1 MLVGYTNTKVREHFS
16 NNNEGK
22 TIAELMH
29 EKLDNNLDISIF
41 IEFVYEKINYYTE
54 IQCNSFKFGSNIC
67 ESYKNKILDKY
78 IQIDSNIRDY
88 SYRFET
94 YYELEPT
101 KYQHEQ
107 IINRLI
113 KDGFKFN
120 RVVDGR
126 NIYGELYYKNEITW

>member
-29 EKLDNNLDISIF
+29 KKLDDNLDISIF
-41 IEFVYEKINYYTE
+41 LEFVYEKINYYTE

-67 ESYKNKILDKY
+67 ESYKNRILEKY
-78 IQIDSNIRDY
+78 IQIDSNIRNH
-88 SYRFET
+88 SYKSEIYF
-94 YYELEPT
+94 ELEPT
-101 KYQHEQ
+101 EYQHEQ

-126 NIYGELYYKNEITW
+126 NIYGELYYKNEISW

>member
-1 MLVGYTNTKVREHFS
+1 MLVGYTNIKVREYFS

-29 EKLDNNLDISIF
+29 EKLINNLDISIF
-41 IEFVYEKINYYTE
+41 LEFVYNKINYYTE
-54 IQCNSFKFGSNIC
+54 IQCNSFTFGSNIC
-67 ESYKNKILDKY
+67 ECYKNEILNKY
-78 IQIDSNIRDY
+78 IQINSNNRDY
-88 SYRFET
+88 SKYYES
-94 YYELEPT
+94 YYELKPT

-107 IINRLI
+107 IINRFK

-126 NIYGELYYKNEITW
+126 NIYGELYYKNEISW